1 MCDILHFYPGC
12 CEHFVQHPRL
22 KMKKDWLQKLSR
34 DHLVEEAGWALLGS
48 AALPGAEESG
58 EGFRR
63 GQRKHDLGYAGQADV
78 VLW

>member
-1 MCDILHFYPGC
+1 M
-12 CEHFVQHPRL
+12 
-22 KMKKDWLQKLSR
+22 
-34 DHLVEEAGWALLGS
+34 EEAGWALLGS